1 MVRTD
6 LLAATWDGFVRL
18 TPGERRV
25 FLDQLKAWGLK
36 RRTRLVA
43 ERGGGVYAIRGVKTF
58 ADLTLTD
65 ADLGEER
72 PATALEHLSLDW

>member
-25 FLDQLKAWGLK
+25 FLDQLKEWSLQ
-36 RRTRLVA
+36 RRIRLVA
-43 ERGGGVYAIRGVKTF
+43 ERGGGTYDYRRPKGF
-58 ADLTLTD
+58 EDLSLTD
-65 ADLGEER
+65 ADLAPRKEDRRLLGY
-72 PATALEHLSLDW
+72 

>member
-6 LLAATWDGFVRL
+6 LLAETWRGFVRL

-43 ERGGGVYAIRGVKTF
+43 DRGGGTYAVRVKGF
-58 ADLTLTD
+58 EDLSLSD
-65 ADLGEER
+65 ADLAPRETEPR
-72 PATALEHLSLDW
+72 ALEDLSLDW